1 MRIVKSIL
9 TVVFAFIS
17 LYSSGDNRRMLL
29 TSDIDLKGQ
38 TMTIPENTILMGRG
52 GVIKNGTVVGTNTTV
67 ETNKAV
73 FSDVSIQGTW
83 MLPEISTSL
92 FANLKKVNSLKD
104 VLALANPG
112 IKNKIVIGEGAYTVE
127 AKHEEDACLTVC
139 SNTEMVL
146 NGSITLMPNS
156 LSICDVVR
164 LEGENII
171 LRGNGQIVG
180 DKFTHTGT
188 EGEWGMGVRITNA
201 KNVTVSGI
209 TIKNCWGDCIYINK
223 HSKNV
228 VIDGCYLDHG
238 RRQGISV
245 ICADGVTIRK
255 CKITNV
261 GGTNPQYGIDIEPN
275 AKDYVDNVKIE
286 HVTIDKCKGGI
297 TTKGRIKNRKQIQ
310 IGSVCITDS
319 DISAT
324 KRIPLRF
331 RATKRVTVR
340 NCSIKSPRDLNA
352 VLVDGVDNI
361 QLVGNDIEF
370 DNSLIA
376 SAKRLLKTIKAGE
389 DILPIKVSN
398 CIKQNIKNNQIKK

>member
-1 MRIVKSIL
+1 MSIVKSIL
-9 TVVFAFIS
+9 TIVFAFVS

-38 TMTIPENTILMGRG
+38 TMTIPENTILVGKG

-92 FANLKKVNSLKD
+92 FTNLKRVNSLKD
-104 VLALANPG
+104 VLALANPS
-112 IKNKIVIGEGAYTVE
+112 IKNTIVIGEGAYTVE

-156 LSICDVVR
+156 FLTCDVIR

-171 LRGNGQIVG
+171 LRGKGQVVG

-188 EGEWGMGVRITNA
+188 EGEWGMGIRISNA
-201 KNVTVSGI
+201 KNVTVAGL

-223 HSKNV
+223 QSKNV
-228 VIDGCYLDHG
+228 VIDGCRLDHG

-255 CKITNV
+255 CVITNV

-275 AKDYVDNVKIE
+275 AKDYVDHVKIE
-286 HVTIDKCKGGI
+286 RVTIDKCKGGI
-297 TTKGRIKNRKQIQ
+297 TTLGRKRNRKHIQ
-310 IGSVCITDS
+310 IGSVYITDCE
-319 DISAT
+319 ISST
-324 KRIPLRF
+324 NKIPLRL
-331 RATKRVTVR
+331 RTTKTVTVR
-340 NCSIKSPRDLNA
+340 NCKIYSPRDLNA
-352 VLVDGVDNI
+352 VLADEVDNI
-361 QLVGNDIEF
+361 LLEGNNITF

-376 SAKRLLKTIKAGE
+376 SAKRFYKTIKAGE
-389 DILPIKVSN
+389 EIQPIKVSN
-398 CIKQNIKNNQIKK
+398 CIKQSIKNNQIKK